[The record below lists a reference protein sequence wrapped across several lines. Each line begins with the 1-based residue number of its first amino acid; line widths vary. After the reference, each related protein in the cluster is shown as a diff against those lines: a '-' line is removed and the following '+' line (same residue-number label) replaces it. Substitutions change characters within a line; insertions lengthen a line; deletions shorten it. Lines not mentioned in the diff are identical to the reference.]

1 MASDDLFES
10 LCVAEKQIAM
20 YLLLSMQEIHRG
32 MKTIAFVLE
41 GPNSDFY
48 KTKNSMKIIINL
60 HGN

>member
-20 YLLLSMQEIHRG
+20 YLLLSIEIDRG

-48 KTKNSMKIIINL
+48 ITKISMKIIINL